1 VQGNLDVKS
10 VANGKSDDKG
20 SEEMNYATEIANYST
35 GTLKDPY
42 MLINFPQASPDKNNF
57 TYELTGPE
65 EFIALNNNLGK
76 DDFTTYYS
84 TKTQALPNVKE
95 RGRVPDMTGYV
106 TADQVT
112 DWSKIKSAV
121 IKFNTTLP
129 GGTVFGQIVFKGKDP
144 TLKTDAD
151 KTSYFRAAVM
161 GETINPFLT
170 ENTSIK
176 VVGKSTVNTRL
187 HYRDADGQD
196 HYINVPTMTKE
207 YNDNVDTMESSHF
220 ALNNIPKELIPDHYK
235 LVANQTPS
243 IINNEDGNS
252 KDATAEFNNTVT
264 YAFDGDTVQFELT
277 PKIDKATQSIKHVV
291 HFVTNDSSAH
301 QLFDDQAVDVTVT
314 QATNEVTGKK
324 TYAASYME
332 NGKEVSLSVTKLDDG
347 QISITFPA
355 ATIPSSKEYYVVDNT
370 EDQANAL
377 THTFTFTANSN
388 STIENFVKYAPVK
401 QKLQVQVYDDDSKTA
416 LDTKDTGAKIEFIGN
431 SNAAFPTDDLQTN
444 LDKLKTYY
452 EDKNYI
458 VTLPS
463 ASGSFDDTDN
473 GPDKDK
479 EVQVIEVHLTHAK
492 DVKTEQVNAVR
503 NVTYSGAG
511 DLTPAEKTDTAQ
523 NVFSRTVTTDLV
535 TNIVTKSQWT
545 GSHTFAGIDTPSV
558 AGYHADN
565 ALAGNIEVTADSLN
579 KADTAT
585 LAELMKNGVVVS
597 DHVTYAPDHQ

>member
-1 VQGNLDVKS
+1 NKYTQNVVQEAEKAGKSGSLYMIGDGNWEIKTTPVAYAPNTVQGNLDVKS

-220 ALNNIPKELIPDHYK
+220 ALNNIPKELITDHYK
-235 LVANQTPS
+235 LVSNQTPS

-252 KDATAEFNNTVT
+252 KDATAEFNKIVT
-264 YAFDGDTVQFELT
+264 YAFDGDTVQFELV
-277 PKIDKATQSIKHVV
+277 PKIDKATQTINRTV
-291 HFVTNDSSAH
+291 HFRTDGDNSEEVAEDVSTP
-301 QLFDDQAVDVTVT
+301 VTVT
-314 QATNEVTGKK
+314 ELTNEVTGEKQYSAK
-324 TYAASYME
+324 INV
-332 NGKEVSLSVTKLDDG
+332 NGQTQNLAVLVGQNG
-347 QISITFPA
+347 QISLTLPKVDIPA
-355 ATIPSSKEYYVVDNT
+355 VSDYYVVDSTKTQADAISKTFAFTKDGTLTFENT
-370 EDQANAL
+370 
-377 THTFTFTANSN
+377 
-388 STIENFVKYAPVK
+388 VKYAPVK
-401 QKLQVQVYDDDSKTA
+401 QELQIKVYDDDSDTPDQD
-416 LDTKDTGAKIEFIGN
+416 LDTTESGATTDFTGN
-431 SNAAFPTDDLQTN
+431 SKSDFPADVATN
-444 LDKLKTYY
+444 LQALKDYY
-452 EDKNYI
+452 E
-458 VTLPS
+458 
-463 ASGSFDDTDN
+463 
-473 GPDKDK
+473 
-479 EVQVIEVHLTHAK
+479 
-492 DVKTEQVNAVR
+492 
-503 NVTYSGAG
+503 
-511 DLTPAEKTDTAQ
+511 
-523 NVFSRTVTTDLV
+523 
-535 TNIVTKSQWT
+535 
-545 GSHTFAGIDTPSV
+545 
-558 AGYHADN
+558 
-565 ALAGNIEVTADSLN
+565 
-579 KADTAT
+579 
-585 LAELMKNGVVVS
+585 
-597 DHVTYAPDHQ
+597 